1 MKKFL
6 FLISFLFCFSV
17 FAENGIS
24 KSIYKEDKKFFNF
37 TIEPIFGTRI
47 GHFGEQVYLK
57 NSQTGEQYK
66 LSELLYNFSPA
77 AYTGADVDFK
87 LKRLHVT
94 FGTKYFIPMQTGIMS
109 DSDWLQNANSPTGST
124 FVKTNYSEHENNLR
138 FGLNLEAAIKYDFHP
153 SSHITLSP
161 VISFLYEK
169 MIFSA
174 MNGTT
179 WYGNDINDKP
189 ASHTSYYSF
198 DDIQHRTV
206 SLLTGEV
213 IQLRRQDYY
222 IWLGLESSISSKDSR
237 WDLFFGLYTSP
248 FIYTHG
254 EDDHCLRSLYYIDTT
269 KSIFY
274 AGKIKLYIQ
283 YNFTENIS
291 LKLSDTFLFTG
302 NMQGNEV
309 KSSSKSGPYQNQ
321 GTIIGATSIY
331 CDIQLSGVFKF

>member
-1 MKKFL
+1 MKKIL
-6 FLISFLFCFSV
+6 LLISFLFCFSV
-17 FAENGIS
+17 FAESGIS
-24 KSIYKEDKKFFNF
+24 KSAVKDDKKFFNF

-47 GHFGEQVYLK
+47 GRFGEQVFSK
-57 NSQTGEQYK
+57 NTTTHEQYK
-66 LSELLYNFSPA
+66 LSELFYNFSPTF
-77 AYTGADVDFK
+77 YTGADVDFK

-109 DSDWLQNANSPTGST
+109 DSDWQQNKNSPTGST

-161 VISFLYEK
+161 VISFLYEN

-174 MNGTT
+174 MNGTA
-179 WYGNDINDKP
+179 WYGNDINDNP
-189 ASHTSYYSF
+189 ASQNSYYSF

-213 IQLRRQDYY
+213 IQLRRKDYY

-254 EDDHCLRSLYYIDTT
+254 EDDHYLVPLYYIDKTA
-269 KSIFY
+269 SIFY
-274 AGKIKLYIQ
+274 AGKIKTYIK
-283 YNFTENIS
+283 YNFSKAASI
-291 LKLSDTFLFTG
+291 KLSSSLLFTG
-302 NMQGNEV
+302 EMKGTEV
-309 KSSSKSGPYQNQ
+309 LSNSKNGPYTRG
-321 GTIIGATSIY
+321 GTIGATSLY
-331 CDIQLSGVFKF
+331 SDIQISAEIKF